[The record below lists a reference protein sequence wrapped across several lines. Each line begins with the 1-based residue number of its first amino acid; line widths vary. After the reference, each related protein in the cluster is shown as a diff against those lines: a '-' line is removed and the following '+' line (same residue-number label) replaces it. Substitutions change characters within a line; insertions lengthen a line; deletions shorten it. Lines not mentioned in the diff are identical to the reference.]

1 MIGSAIEWPKG
12 QSRYAVLASELAKQ
26 IKAGKYKPG
35 DFLPT
40 ELRLCETYGVSRFT
54 ARQAIQELKKRALVI
69 SRHGVGCEVIS
80 QSPSYGEFGF
90 SFDSVGDFL
99 KSAKNLTLEIESV
112 EDKLADQTVANH
124 LNCEAGKPYL
134 FVQGRQV
141 TKVMKEPIATVE
153 LFVPQQYTEIRKS
166 FKNRNGPGSIGR
178 LIEKNYN
185 VRTGQ
190 IHQTIEPVLLNR
202 KQAIA
207 LGLSPKSAGL
217 LVCRTYIDT
226 AKGIFLHVH
235 NVHAGK
241 HARLTFEI
249 KRQPD

>member
-1 MIGSAIEWPKG
+1 MSGSAIQWPKG

-40 ELRLCETYGVSRFT
+40 EVRLCETYSVSRFT
-54 ARQAIQELKKRALVI
+54 ARQAIQALKKRALVI

-80 QSPSYGEFGF
+80 QSPTDGEFGF
-90 SFDSVGDFL
+90 SFNSVGDFL

-112 EDKLADQTVANH
+112 EDKLADQAVAKF
-124 LNCEAGKPYL
+124 LDCKEGTPYL

-141 TKVMKEPIATVE
+141 TKTEKEPIATVE
-153 LFVPQQYTEIRKS
+153 ILVPQQYAEIRKS
-166 FKNRNGPGSIGR
+166 FKNRSGPGTIGQ
-178 LIEKNYN
+178 LIEKKYD

-202 KQAIA
+202 KQAFA
-207 LGLSPKSAGL
+207 LGLSPSSAGL

-226 AKGIFLHVH
+226 AKGVFLHVH

>member
-1 MIGSAIEWPKG
+1 MSGSAIEWPKG
-12 QSRYAVLASELAKQ
+12 QSRYTVLASELAKQ

-40 ELRLCETYGVSRFT
+40 ETRLCETYGVSRFT

-80 QSPSYGEFGF
+80 QNPTDGEFGF
-90 SFDSVGDFL
+90 SFDSVADFL

-112 EDKLADQTVANH
+112 EDKLADQTVAEI
-124 LNCEAGKPYL
+124 LDCKEGSPYL

-141 TKVMKEPIATVE
+141 TKVTEEPIAAVE
-153 LFVPQQYTEIRKS
+153 LLIPQPYMEIRKL
-166 FKNRNGPGSIGR
+166 FKNRSGPGTIGR
-178 LIEKNYN
+178 LIENN
-185 VRTGQ
+185 FDVRTGQ
-190 IHQTIEPVLLNR
+190 IHQTIEPVLLDR

-217 LVCRTYIDT
+217 LVCRSYIDT
-226 AKGIFLHVH
+226 TKGIFLHSH

>member
-1 MIGSAIEWPKG
+1 MSGSAIDWPRG
-12 QSRYAVLASELAKQ
+12 QSRYTVLASELAKQ

-40 ELRLCETYGVSRFT
+40 EIRLCETYGVSRFT
-54 ARQAIQELKKRALVI
+54 ARQAIQELKKRSLVI

-80 QSPSYGEFGF
+80 QNPSNGEFGF

-99 KSAKNLTLEIESV
+99 KSAKNLSLEIESV
-112 EDKLADQTVANH
+112 EDKLADQAVSKILECKEGT
-124 LNCEAGKPYL
+124 PYL

-141 TKVMKEPIATVE
+141 TKLTKEPIAAVE
-153 LFVPQQYTEIRKS
+153 LFIPQKYMEIRKL
-166 FKNRNGPGSIGR
+166 FKDRSGPGTIGR
-178 LIEKNYN
+178 LIENN
-185 VRTGQ
+185 FGVRTNQ
-190 IHQTIEPVLLNR
+190 IHQTMEPCMVDR
-202 KQAIA
+202 KHAVA
-207 LGLSPKSAGL
+207 LQLPVKSAGL
-217 LVCRTYIDT
+217 LVCRTYIDAT
-226 AKGIFLHVH
+226 KGIFLHSH